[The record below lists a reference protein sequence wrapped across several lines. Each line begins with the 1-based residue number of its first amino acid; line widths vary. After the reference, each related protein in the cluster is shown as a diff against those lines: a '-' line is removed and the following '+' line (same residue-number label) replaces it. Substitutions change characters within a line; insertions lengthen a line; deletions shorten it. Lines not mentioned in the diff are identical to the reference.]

1 MKNQNSYKRGFT
13 LIELLVVVLI
23 IGILASVA
31 LPQYQKAVRKSR
43 LAEVW
48 STLSSME
55 KAYTACMLE
64 HEDTDTCIQFK
75 NLPLTFIDGNGAS
88 VTEDVFFKGD
98 FRYGIFT
105 LSGIEMWAF
114 KFHNSNG
121 AGLFTLSNGQK
132 RCYDWGD
139 PDFSC
144 KDYGFTKPA
153 DCHSYGDN
161 CYME

>member
-1 MKNQNSYKRGFT
+1 MNNKGFT

-31 LPQYQKAVRKSR
+31 LPQYQKAVRKAR

-48 STLSSME
+48 SILSSME
-55 KAYTACMLE
+55 KAYASCMLE
-64 HEDTDTCIQFK
+64 HEDATTCTEFK
-75 NLPLTFIDGNGAS
+75 NLPLTFIDENGAS
-88 VTEDVFFKGD
+88 VTEGVFFKGD
-98 FRYGIFT
+98 FRYGIY
-105 LSGIEMWAF
+105 LGDGSEMWAF

-121 AGLFTLSNGQK
+121 VGLFTLSNGQK

-139 PDFSC
+139 SAFSC

-153 DCHSYGDN
+153 DCHSYGDD